1 MPINKSLI
9 ITKDHLSPKISRA
22 LEIGQCDLNSK
33 SNIAQI
39 LLKLSDT
46 KIRKIHKK
54 MIEMQQFKFIVVIW
68 NLLFLSST

>member
-1 MPINKSLI
+1 VFMPINKSLI

-39 LLKLSDT
+39 LLKLFIT
-46 KIRKIHKK
+46 KIRKIH
-54 MIEMQQFKFIVVIW
+54 
-68 NLLFLSST
+68 T